1 FLMDQVTELPLDK
14 TTVDF
19 LDYYLRSPERPV
31 SFSFYQGI
39 RNAVKFFF
47 SPTQAF
53 YAKRR
58 GIAEM
63 IDTLVF
69 IKQLGETYPEGNKI
83 PLLADLQDSLHKL
96 TQHPLLA
103 RLVDAPNHRLKRYTI
118 EQIDFLLRKEY
129 HQETLT
135 LLDQVYFL
143 DAYYAVAS
151 A

>member
-1 FLMDQVTELPLDK
+1 
-14 TTVDF
+14 
-19 LDYYLRSPERPV
+19 
-31 SFSFYQGI
+31 
-39 RNAVKFFF
+39 
-47 SPTQAF
+47 
-53 YAKRR
+53 
-58 GIAEM
+58 
-63 IDTLVF
+63 
-69 IKQLGETYPEGNKI
+69 NKI

-143 DAYYAVAS
+143 DAYYAIANASRTLGFTFPSFHEREHVALEGVYHPMVS
-151 A
+151 RPVANHVVLDADKRVNFITGANMSGKSTLMKAVG